1 MVDSKVSELQGKMKS
16 QMVCTVQIVRK
27 ESFKGI
33 RIPKS
38 NRCLLEGK
46 PGIAAHGIRNPSEDW
61 NPESKSH

>member
-1 MVDSKVSELQGKMKS
+1 
-16 QMVCTVQIVRK
+16 MVCTVKIVEK

-38 NRCLLEGK
+38 NKCLLEGV